1 MKSFIRPSP
10 VQDLE
15 NALGQYVLYRGL
27 LEESK
32 QHQDKT
38 LYLAIRDKVYRDF
51 FPEKIA
57 QIAVRRN
64 QLKLLVFDETTEEV
78 VQWIE

>member
-15 NALGQYVLYRGL
+15 TALGQYVLYRGL
-27 LEESK
+27 LEESDV
-32 QHQDKT
+32 HGDKT
-38 LYLAIRDKVYRDF
+38 LYLAVRDLIYFEFFQERIARVAIRST
-51 FPEKIA
+51 
-57 QIAVRRN
+57 
-64 QLKLLVFDETTEEV
+64 QLKLLVFNAEAEEV